1 MAQLGLIRLRAKL
14 AREAVASPETE
25 SFLSAA
31 SRFYKGRD
39 LREPLSFT
47 VSSPAELSDI
57 K

>member
-39 LREPLSFT
+39 LREPLSFYGQF
-47 VSSPAELSDI
+47 PC
-57 K
+57 